1 MKMNRSLI
9 LRITLGIV
17 LIPLAGLSALPMIP
31 PRAVAVD
38 APANTFY
45 AERAMADLQVV
56 AREPHGAGSDA
67 QARVRD
73 YIVAQVEG
81 LGLKAEIETSG
92 QVSNI
97 LVLLPGTDSTQ
108 KVLVTG
114 HYDSHPPA
122 PGAGDDGLST
132 VAMLE
137 SIRVLH
143 ANSPL
148 RNDVLFLFTDGEEL
162 GYLGASAFLNS
173 HPEAKNEIGVVLCFD
188 GVPGNAPLT
197 LRQTSPGDAWV
208 VRQMTGLRLSMVA
221 GSWTNRVERG
231 EIDCDCSIFDA
242 AGINTLE
249 FENEHAGTRYHSSRD
264 TVEAI
269 SPNLVQS
276 YGKTMLALAD
286 KFGTIDLRA
295 QTKGPDLAYLS
306 LPLVGLFSYPGWLM
320 PLLSGL
326 GLFALLVFVVV
337 ASHRHLFMPGRF
349 GLSLLG
355 LLLGIFL
362 ITLFAQL
369 AWGGIK
375 NSHAAELAA
384 GDGFEASATWLT
396 AMMLGA
402 TFLMA
407 VLLIFLSRRLGG
419 VNLIPAALVIYLLI
433 WVVVFFLMDA
443 DNVFTTP
450 YLAWPL
456 LGGVTG
462 MGILLF
468 IKNPVWKVVLLACC
482 GLVIMISQGP
492 YVWLG
497 TYSRIDAWIPV
508 LVVCLTMGLFT
519 PQLDAIFGLDLASE
533 RSAQTRSRQ

>member
-38 APANTFY
+38 APANTFS

-137 SIRVLH
+137 SIRVLN
-143 ANSPL
+143 ANNPL
-148 RNDVLFLFTDGEEL
+148 RNDVLFLFTDGEEQ
-162 GYLGASAFLNS
+162 GYLGASAYIRA
-173 HPEAKNEIGVVLCFD
+173 HPEAHNEIGVVLCFD

-197 LRQTSPGDAWV
+197 LRQTSPGDAWI

-221 GSWTNRVERG
+221 GSWIDHAERG
-231 EIDCDCSIFDA
+231 EFDCDCSIFDA
-242 AGINTLE
+242 YGINTLE

-264 TVEAI
+264 NVDAI

-306 LPLVGLFSYPGWLM
+306 LPLVGLFAYPGWLM

-326 GLFALLVFVVV
+326 GLLALLVFVVV

-349 GLSLLG
+349 GWGMLG
-355 LLLGIFL
+355 LLLGTIAIVL
-362 ITLFAQL
+362 CAQL

-375 NSHAAELAA
+375 KGYADELAA
-384 GDGFEASATWLT
+384 VSGFNASITWLT
-396 AMMLGA
+396 GMMFVA
-402 TFLMA
+402 VILMT
-407 VLLIFLSRRLGG
+407 VLLALLSRRLGAIHL
-419 VNLIPAALVIYLLI
+419 VPAAAILYLLV
-433 WVVVFFLMDA
+433 WFAVYLLMDA
-443 DNVFTTP
+443 DHPLTTA
-450 YLAWPL
+450 YIAWPL
-456 LGGVTG
+456 LGGMAG
-462 MGILLF
+462 MGVLLF
-468 IKNPVWKVVLLACC
+468 TKNPFWKTGLLAFFALLA
-482 GLVIMISQGP
+482 LVLMVPQL
-492 YVWLG
+492 WLA
-497 TYSRIDAWIPV
+497 TYTREDAWIPV
-508 LVVCLTMGLFT
+508 LAAIIPMGFLA
-519 PQLDAIFGLDLASE
+519 PQVDAIFGRALTMEKADQN
-533 RSAQTRSRQ
+533 RS